1 MNDREWMTDVARGSS
16 NQLAGFIIGVAVGA
30 GLALLMA
37 PATGSDT
44 RRRIG
49 ETAKRLGKDA
59 RGGLEHAGEALHDLG
74 DEAKSAIE
82 TGRKVFQRG
91 RQAAGSA
98 MTEAT
103 EFGEASGPNRPSRV

>member
-1 MNDREWMTDVARGSS
+1 MNDREWMTDVGRGSS
-16 NQLAGFIIGVAVGA
+16 NQFAGFIVGVAVGA
-30 GLALLMA
+30 GLALLLA

-59 RGGLEHAGEALHDLG
+59 RHGLEHAGDVMHDLG

-91 RQAAGSA
+91 RQAVGADSP
-98 MTEAT
+98 AT
-103 EFGEASGPNRPSRV
+103 EFGETPGSSRPRV